1 MFIYDTPPCK
11 DCEKRCVACHTTC
24 EDYKNWKIDHENRRN
39 AFIEK
44 KWVDEQIR
52 ASKIEFSE
60 RYWRKINKKRK

>member
-1 MFIYDTPPCK
+1 M
-11 DCEKRCVACHTTC
+11 ACHTTC
-24 EDYKNWKIDHENRRN
+24 EDYKNWKIEHENRRN